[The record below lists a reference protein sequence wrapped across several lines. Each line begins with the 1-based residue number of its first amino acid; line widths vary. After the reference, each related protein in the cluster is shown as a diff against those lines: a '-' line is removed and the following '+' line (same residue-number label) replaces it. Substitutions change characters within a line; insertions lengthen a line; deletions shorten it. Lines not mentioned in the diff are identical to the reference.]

1 MPSQF
6 SQQQQRKTANQVS
19 APGHERASAQQQSRA
34 QDQPRDGRI
43 HSREEALRPME
54 DRLANNIKAITTSS
68 SPATAPLA
76 TPT

>member
-1 MPSQF
+1 
-6 SQQQQRKTANQVS
+6 
-19 APGHERASAQQQSRA
+19 
-34 QDQPRDGRI
+34 
-43 HSREEALRPME
+43 LRPME